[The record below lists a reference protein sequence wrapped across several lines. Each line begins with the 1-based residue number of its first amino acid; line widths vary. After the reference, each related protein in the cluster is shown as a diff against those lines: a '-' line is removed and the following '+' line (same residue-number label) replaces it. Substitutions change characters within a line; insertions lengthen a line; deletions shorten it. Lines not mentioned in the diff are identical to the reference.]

1 MRQKRKYSDKMDDKG
16 KKLSPQPEK
25 IKALSHTEI
34 VLSIL
39 EFCRRSTCLSYSI
52 ISIVCA
58 HD

>member
-1 MRQKRKYSDKMDDKG
+1 MDDKG

>member
-1 MRQKRKYSDKMDDKG
+1 MDDKG
-16 KKLSPQPEK
+16 KKLSPQSEK
-25 IKALSHTEI
+25 KALSHTEI